1 MMDDHKNEP
10 VFLNGDTEA
19 KLCLQCGF
27 PNRNTDSA
35 CMYCRNSLIAATGL
49 ISWFRQTC
57 LVLKWRWELKQKKH
71 GLIPSARRSVFSIMC
86 YFIAGFLLTAGG
98 VLLLVGA
105 VSNHSFSDGLIS
117 VLFLLYGGNV
127 LKTILFP
134 SR

>member
-1 MMDDHKNEP
+1 MDDPKKEP
-10 VFLNGDTEA
+10 IFLNGDTET

-35 CMYCRNSLIAATGL
+35 CMYCKNSLVSATGL
-49 ISWFRQTC
+49 VSWFRQTC

-71 GLIPSARRSVFSIMC
+71 GIAPSTRRSIFSVVG
-86 YFIAGFLLTAGG
+86 YLIAGFLLTAGG

-117 VLFLLYGGNV
+117 ILFLLYGGYI
-127 LKTILFP
+127 LKTILFHA
-134 SR
+134 R